1 MEASTGYHTTI
12 FAKMAERVL
21 AKLTKCV
28 KWHEDDKSVKVGDLV
43 LLRENGVK
51 RRSWPLGRIEQV
63 HPGQDGIVRVV
74 DVRTKTLPL

>member
-1 MEASTGYHTTI
+1 MEESTGYHTTI
-12 FAKMAERVL
+12 FAKMAKRVL

-28 KWHEDDKSVKVGDLV
+28 KWHDDDKSVKVGDLV

-63 HPGQDGIVRVV
+63 HPGQDGIVRVL
-74 DVRTKTLPL
+74 DVCTKTLPL